1 MFWIISGEGIFH
13 GIASA
18 IKEKYSLAQSTKDWQ
33 ITITCNV
40 RPIERIFLM
49 ISNQLHHSVW
59 NGFTFYDL
67 IFPLFIFI
75 AGISMPF
82 SFGRQLE
89 QALDKKSAK
98 KAIYR

>member
-18 IKEKYSLAQSTKDWQ
+18 IKEKYALQQSTVDWQ
-33 ITITCNV
+33 IAISSDV
-40 RPIERIFLM
+40 SPIEKIFLS

-82 SFGRQLE
+82 SFGRQME
-89 QALDKKSAK
+89 QALDKRTAK
-98 KAIYR
+98 RRIY